1 MEEQAE
7 VKLFLEDYHRV
18 LETLSPIQK
27 NILNLWF
34 DEDGIHSMSAK
45 EISFALGVSPKK
57 VYREKE
63 KAIKILQKSKV
74 LQGYREM

>member
-1 MEEQAE
+1 
-7 VKLFLEDYHRV
+7 
-18 LETLSPIQK
+18 
-27 NILNLWF
+27 
-34 DEDGIHSMSAK
+34 MSAK

-74 LQGYREM
+74 LQGYREMWYNGYE